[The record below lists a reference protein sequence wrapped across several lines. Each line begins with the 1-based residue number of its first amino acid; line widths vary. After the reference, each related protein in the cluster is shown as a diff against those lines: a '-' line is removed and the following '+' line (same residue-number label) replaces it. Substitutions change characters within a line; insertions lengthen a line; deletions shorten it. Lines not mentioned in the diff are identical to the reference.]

1 MGAARKKLLASL
13 TSTIEDWLAEVRE
26 WDEWDETVEFI
37 GDDTGS
43 FMADAAFAVLLAAAE
58 SPRHALEQGMKK

>member
-1 MGAARKKLLASL
+1 MGTARKKLLASL
-13 TSTIEDWLAEVRE
+13 TSTIEDWLAEVCD
-26 WDEWDETVEFI
+26 WDEWDKTVEFI

-58 SPRHALEQGMKK
+58 SSRPVLKQEVKK